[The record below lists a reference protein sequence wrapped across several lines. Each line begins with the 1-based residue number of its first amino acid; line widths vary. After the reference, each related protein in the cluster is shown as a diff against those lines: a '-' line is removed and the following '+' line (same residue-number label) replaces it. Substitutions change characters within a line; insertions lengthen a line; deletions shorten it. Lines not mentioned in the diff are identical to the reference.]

1 MLPPACHKHTCS
13 FPSHCIS
20 GLREG
25 EKKYKLWHYS
35 KPETMLYNV
44 YSYGGLCFS
53 DIPQPLPGVQTPTRT
68 PVIDVQMDVVPKVSP
83 NLGQTSVQDRD
94 QWLPWPVTKPGRQ
107 EGKASKL
114 QLEITTLPGHRCAQ
128 IHSQTDNNGA
138 CFLVSFFFFFFPGS
152 RGNSFSLCVT
162 NDV

>member
-1 MLPPACHKHTCS
+1 MLPPACHKHTRS
-13 FPSHCIS
+13 SPSCIS
-20 GLREG
+20 GLRE
-25 EKKYKLWHYS
+25 EKTTGCGTIPSLKRCRTTYIVMEGS
-35 KPETMLYNV
+35 ASAN
-44 YSYGGLCFS
+44 
-53 DIPQPLPGVQTPTRT
+53 IPQPLPSAQTPTRT

-114 QLEITTLPGHRCAQ
+114 QLKITTLPGHRCVQ

-138 CFLVSFFFFFFPGS
+138 CFFFFFSPPPGS
-152 RGNSFSLCVT
+152 RE
-162 NDV
+162 